1 MNAMPAEWGRTASRW
16 GRSRRTAPVVPPPGA
31 PRPAAFC
38 ARARMSSRKSQPGA
52 PPCEVADSA
61 TRSPLRVG
69 PSLSRRCSR
78 GGSVGKRITLLTCC
92 AVLALIAATS
102 RLAAQAGVIRGRV
115 TDSTGAAPG
124 RVSVTIEALGER
136 ATTDD
141 QGNYEFKSVP
151 AGSHT
156 VRARLLGYVPL
167 VVRVSVTAGQ
177 PTRQDFALR
186 TQPIALSPIDVVV
199 GSRAHH
205 TASEELAVP
214 VDVFT
219 AEQIQQQGTTETSQI
234 LQQLAPSVNFPH
246 QSVTDAGDIGRP
258 FTLRGLS
265 PDQMLVLLNGWRR
278 HQTALVNNFT
288 YGMGAGSSGVDLSTL
303 PQSAIDRM
311 EVLRDGASAQY
322 GSDAIAGVVNLVM
335 KEGPFTPYVNVD
347 AGRYVTDQYPDD
359 GTTADV
365 NGGWGLRLG
374 RGSLALFGKFLDTE
388 PPNRAWD
395 DPGNNSVTGFFDS
408 VNTQGQVVVKRNPVP
423 QPSSHWGHG
432 LEKDIMTLANFRLHL
447 NDARTIELYAF
458 GGYSFRKG
466 TGNAYRR
473 YGNNERNWPAIYP
486 LGFLP
491 EFSPHVTDYSAA
503 GGWRGTAGGWS
514 VDLGASF
521 GHNHF
526 DYDLTNTLNA
536 SLGPCLTLDPAVC
549 SDPAPGPDGT
559 PGTGDEIPNQTSFYA
574 GRLLREELITQA
586 NVTKSLNLGLRA
598 PVHLAL
604 GAAFRRERYRIEAG
618 ELASY
623 INGNDSTQ
631 FGGGFGSSV
640 AGSQGFPGFSPSD
653 TSDNHRTNVAAYADA
668 ETDLASQLLA
678 DVAGRFEHY
687 SDFGSRMT
695 GKLALRYQ
703 PTKQITLRG
712 AASTGFRAPGISQ
725 EFFSKLVTNV
735 IGGVPVQVGIF
746 PVGARASQV
755 LGAKPLRDETSVN
768 LSGGLAVSPSSNF
781 TLTADYFYIKIKHR
795 IMLSATFLADSTLRI
810 LADSGITGVGG
821 VQYFTNGLD
830 TRTQGVD
837 FTANLRVPEVGG
849 GTLDWTAAVNWTK
862 NEITRVD
869 SLPPI
874 FTGTGATGIIDTVT
888 WIAVTEERPDWRG
901 TFTAQYSVSRFHSLA
916 RASYYGKFSS
926 AQPGY
931 GPTDREA
938 YGGKTLVDAE
948 VGYRFNEMDLSVG
961 VRNLFDTY
969 PDQALLPDNN
979 NFGVF
984 PWAAASPFGYNG
996 RYIYTR
1002 ASIPLT
1008 Y

>member
-1 MNAMPAEWGRTASRW
+1 MLKRVWFVARCAVLLSLLSLGRL
-16 GRSRRTAPVVPPPGA
+16 
-31 PRPAAFC
+31 AAQGGVI
-38 ARARMSSRKSQPGA
+38 RGH
-52 PPCEVADSA
+52 VADSA
-61 TRSPLRVG
+61 GAPLARVTLG
-69 PSLSRRCSR
+69 VDA
-78 GGSVGKRITLLTCC
+78 VG
-92 AVLALIAATS
+92 AT
-102 RLAAQAGVIRGRV
+102 ATTNDKGDYEIRG
-115 TDSTGAAPG
+115 
-124 RVSVTIEALGER
+124 
-136 ATTDD
+136 
-141 QGNYEFKSVP
+141 VP
-151 AGSHT
+151 AGTYT
-156 VRARLLGYVPL
+156 VRARLLGYVAQT
-167 VVRVSVTAGQ
+167 VRVTVSDQA
-177 PTRQDFALR
+177 PTRHDFSLR
-186 TQPIALSPIDVVV
+186 AQAIGLAPVDVVV
-199 GSRAHH
+199 GSRARH
-205 TASEELAVP
+205 TAAEELAVP

-219 AEQIQQQGTTETSQI
+219 AEDIKRQPTTETSQI
-234 LQQLAPSVNFPH
+234 LQALAPSVNFPH

-265 PDQMLVLLNGWRR
+265 PDQTLVLLNGWRR

-288 YGMGAGSSGVDLSTL
+288 YGMGAGSSGVDLNTI

-322 GSDAIAGVVNLVM
+322 GSDAIAGVVNLVL

-347 AGRYVTDQYPDD
+347 AGRYITDNYPDD
-359 GTTADV
+359 GTTTDV
-365 NGGWGLRLG
+365 NGGWGVKLG
-374 RGSLALFGKFLDTE
+374 RGSLALFGEFLDRQPT
-388 PPNRAWD
+388 NRAWA
-395 DPGNNSVTGFFDS
+395 DPGDNSVTGSFDS

-423 QPSSHWGHG
+423 QPSSHWGDG
-432 LEKDIMTLANFRLHL
+432 LEKDILTLANFRMPL
-447 NDARTIELYAF
+447 DAAGTSELYAF
-458 GGYSFRKG
+458 GGYSFRHG

-473 YGNNERNWPAIYP
+473 YGNNSRNWPAIYP

-514 VDLGASF
+514 MDLGASF

-536 SLGPCLTLDPAVC
+536 SLGPCLTLDPTVC
-549 SDPAPGPDGT
+549 SDPAPGPDGI
-559 PGTGDEIPNQTSFYA
+559 PGTGDEIPNKTSFYA
-574 GRLLREELITQA
+574 GRLLREEFITQA
-586 NVTKSLNLGLRA
+586 NVTKAVNLGLRA
-598 PVHLAL
+598 PVSLAL

-623 INGNDSTQ
+623 INGRDSTQ
-631 FGGGFGSSV
+631 FGGGFDASV
-640 AGSQGFPGFSPSD
+640 SGSQGFPGFAPSD
-653 TSDNHRTNVAAYADA
+653 TSDNHRTNFGAYADA
-668 ETDLASQLLA
+668 ETELSSQVRA

-695 GKLALRYQ
+695 GKVALRYQ
-703 PTKQITLRG
+703 PSKQLTLRG

-735 IGGVPVQVGIF
+735 ISGVPVQVGIF

-781 TLTADYFYIKIKHR
+781 TATADYFYIKIKHR
-795 IMLSATFLADSTLRI
+795 IMLSATFLQDSTLRI

-830 TRTQGVD
+830 TRTEGVD
-837 FTANLRVPEVGG
+837 LTANLRVPAVGAG
-849 GTLDWTAAVNWTK
+849 ALDLTAAVNWTQ
-862 NEITRVD
+862 NRITNVD

-874 FTGTGATGIIDTVT
+874 FQGTGETGIIDTVT
-888 WIAVTEERPDWRG
+888 WIAVTEERPDWRA
-901 TFTAQYSVSRFHSLA
+901 TVTAQYSVSRFHSLVRGA
-916 RASYYGKFSS
+916 YYGKFSS

-938 YGGKTLVDAE
+938 YRGKTLVDAE
-948 VGYRFNEMDLSVG
+948 LGYRFNGADLSVG

-969 PDQALLPDNN
+969 PDKALLPDNN
-979 NFGVF
+979 NFGTF

-1002 ASIPLT
+1002 ASIPLSQ
-1008 Y
+1008 

>member
-1 MNAMPAEWGRTASRW
+1 M
-16 GRSRRTAPVVPPPGA
+16 RRVVGVIA
-31 PRPAAFC
+31 
-38 ARARMSSRKSQPGA
+38 
-52 PPCEVADSA
+52 
-61 TRSPLRVG
+61 
-69 PSLSRRCSR
+69 
-78 GGSVGKRITLLTCC
+78 C
-92 AVLALIAATS
+92 AVLILIATS
-102 RLAAQAGVIRGRV
+102 GRLAAQGGSVRGRV
-115 TDSTGAAPG
+115 ADTTGAPLARG
-124 RVSVTIEALGER
+124 SVSIGAIGAR
-136 ATTDD
+136 ATTNEK
-141 QGNYEFKSVP
+141 GEYEIRGVP
-151 AGSHT
+151 AGTHA
-156 VRARLLGYVPL
+156 VRARLLGYVPQS
-167 VVRVSVTAGQ
+167 VQVTVSETQ
-177 PTRQDFALR
+177 PTRQAFALH
-186 TQPIALSPIDVVV
+186 TQPIGLAPVDVVV
-199 GSRAHH
+199 GSRARHA
-205 TASEELAVP
+205 ASDELAVP

-219 AEQIQQQGTTETSQI
+219 SEQIQQQGTTETSQV
-234 LQQLAPSVNFPH
+234 LQALAPSVNFPH

-265 PDQMLVLLNGWRR
+265 PDQTLVLLNGWRR

-288 YGMGAGSSGVDLSTL
+288 YGMGAGSSGVDLNTI

-347 AGRYVTDQYPDD
+347 AGRYVTNQFPDD
-359 GTTADV
+359 GTTTDL
-365 NGGWGLRLG
+365 NGGWGVKLG
-374 RGSLALFGKFLDTE
+374 RGSLAVFGEFLDRE
-388 PPNRAWD
+388 PTNRAWA
-395 DPGNNSVTGFFDS
+395 DPGDNSVTDLADS
-408 VNTQGQVVVKRNPVP
+408 VNSQGQVVIKRNPVP
-423 QPSSHWGHG
+423 QPSSHWGDG
-432 LEKDIMTLANFRLHL
+432 LEKDAMTLGNLRLPL
-447 NDARTIELYAF
+447 NDPRTSEFYAF
-458 GGYSFRKG
+458 GGYSFRHG

-473 YGNNERNWPAIYP
+473 YGNNSRTWPEIYP

-491 EFSPHVTDYSAA
+491 QFSPHVTDYSAA
-503 GGWRGTAGGWS
+503 GGWRGATGGWS
-514 VDLGASF
+514 LDLGASF

-536 SLGPCLTLDPAVC
+536 SLGPCLTLDPTLC
-549 SDPAPGPDGT
+549 SAPAPGPDGT
-559 PGTGDEIPNQTSFYA
+559 GGTGAEIPNQTSFYA
-574 GRLLREELITQA
+574 GRLLREELIAQA
-586 NVTKSLNLGLRA
+586 NVTKAVTLGLRA
-598 PVHLAL
+598 PVSLAL
-604 GAAFRRERYRIEAG
+604 GAAWRRERYRIQAG

-623 INGNDSTQ
+623 INGRDSTQ
-631 FGGGFGSSV
+631 FGGGFDASVGGSS
-640 AGSQGFPGFSPSD
+640 GFPGFAPSD
-653 TSDNHRTNVAAYADA
+653 TSDRHRTNVGAYLDA
-668 ETDLASQLLA
+668 ETELSPKVLA

-687 SDFGSRMT
+687 SDFGSRVT
-695 GKLALRYQ
+695 GKLALRFQ
-703 PTKQITLRG
+703 PSKQLTLRG

-795 IMLSATFLADSTLRI
+795 IMLSATFLADSTLSI

-874 FTGTGATGIIDTVT
+874 FTGTGEPGIIDTVT
-888 WIAVTEERPDWRG
+888 YLAVTQERPDWRA
-901 TFTAQYSVSRFHSLA
+901 TVTAQYSVSRFHSLL
-916 RASYYGKFSS
+916 RGSYYGKFSS

-931 GPTDREA
+931 GPLDREA

-996 RYIYTR
+996 RD
-1002 ASIPLT
+1002 S
-1008 Y
+1008 